1 MITRTARGHTGRP
14 LEPTRRE
21 AIAYALVML
30 AALLRVGVP
39 LLWPAAHGPSL
50 ILAGGA
56 WIAAFTLYL
65 SLYLPWLCSPRLD
78 GQDG

>member
-14 LEPTRRE
+14 LQPTRRE
-21 AIAYALVML
+21 AVAYALVMA

-39 LLWPAAHGPSL
+39 LLWPAAYAPALL
-50 ILAGGA
+50 IAGGA
-56 WIAAFTLYL
+56 WIAAFMLYL
-65 SLYLPWLCSPRLD
+65 SLYGPWLCSPRVD